1 MPVKTPEL
9 EIGIKAEDFNLLSV
23 DDRKH
28 TLQSLKGDKGT
39 VIVFIC
45 NHCPYVIAIAERL
58 SFEARELK
66 KIGVSTIAIMSN
78 DVENYPEDS
87 FENMKKFS
95 EKYNSEFSY
104 LYDSTQEVAKKFNA
118 VCTPDFFGFN
128 NKLELHYRGRID
140 SETMNNNNKEI
151 KRELFYA
158 MKMIVLTNKGPTK
171 QMNSFG
177 CSIKWKKN
185 E

>member
-95 EKYNSEFSY
+95 EKYNFEFSY

-118 VCTPDFFGFN
+118 VFTPDF
-128 NKLELHYRGRID
+128 
-140 SETMNNNNKEI
+140 S
-151 KRELFYA
+151 
-158 MKMIVLTNKGPTK
+158 VLITN
-171 QMNSFG
+171 
-177 CSIKWKKN
+177 
-185 E
+185 